1 MGKVI
6 SFGDSFVVGLG
17 TDREYESSLMSDN
30 PNWKKMSED
39 EKAAQRQKVNDFRRQ
54 NSFTAFF
61 AEKLKMNWVN
71 EGRIGCD
78 NQAIISQIFDYDLN
92 KGFDKDDIILV
103 SFTSSLRDK
112 PSWMPDVIT
121 KNTHNGISFSFGE
134 IFRYLNALQNLVWK
148 DDNISKKYDKFTRDY
163 FSRFIVEFWDERYYQ
178 MQNTWMISLIQH
190 LFNTREV
197 KYILMD
203 GFEEMLSQ
211 TNKYLDYNFYWGYN
225 EFCRSKFTIYSYL
238 KSFQDDSLLELDG
251 WNMNDAKKH
260 PSKKGHEIFANQLL
274 RYYNEVY

>member
-1 MGKVI
+1 MGQVI
-6 SFGDSFVVGLG
+6 SFGDSFCVGLG
-17 TDREYESSLMSDN
+17 TDRKHESNLTGGHPDWEKMSD
-30 PNWKKMSED
+30 D
-39 EKAAQRQKVNDFRRQ
+39 EKNKRRNEANWFRRQ
-54 NSFTAFF
+54 NSFTAFL
-61 AEKLKMNWVN
+61 AQKLKMEWQNH
-71 EGRIGCD
+71 GRTGCNNQHIINKIFEHDFKIGF
-78 NQAIISQIFDYDLN
+78 N
-92 KGFDKDDIILV
+92 KDDIILV

-112 PSWMPDVIT
+112 PSWMPDTIT
-121 KNTHNGISFSFGE
+121 KNTYNGIAFSFGE
-134 IFRYLNALQNLVWK
+134 IFRYLNQLQNLVWK
-148 DDNISKKYDKFTRDY
+148 DDNVSKKYDNFTRDY
-163 FSRFIVEFWDERYYQ
+163 FSRFIIEFWDERYYQ
-178 MQNTWMISLIQH
+178 MKNTWMISLIQH
-190 LFNTREV
+190 LFNTRGV